1 MKADLYFSSPWMNAA
16 GSLGFA
22 LDRRQPFD
30 LSWLGAFVTNPISLK
45 ARSPAR
51 DRLLLD
57 FPGGFL
63 LHTGWP
69 NPGLSQA
76 IRLYAARW
84 ARSPV
89 PVIVHLLAGTPDE
102 LETMARRLETVEG
115 VMGIEV
121 GLPLECQAE
130 MARALLA
137 AAQGELPVIA
147 RLPFERSVQLAGN
160 LSGSPIAALSLGP
173 PRGALPGPQGGLV
186 HGRLYGPAL
195 FPTALNLVNE
205 LAQMGVKVIAAGG
218 VYGPGEAQAMLS
230 AGALAVQFDAA
241 LWLRP
246 VNSAELGVESS
257 AAESAV
263 GDSAFE

>member
-1 MKADLYFSSPWMNAA
+1 MNAA

-51 DRLLLD
+51 ERRLLS

-89 PVIVHLLAGTPDE
+89 PVIVHLLARTPDE
-102 LETMARRLETVEG
+102 LGAMTRRLETVEG

-121 GLPLECQAE
+121 GLPPGCDGET
-130 MARALLA
+130 ARALVA

-147 RLPFERSVQLAGN
+147 RLPFEGAIRLAENLPGSSV
-160 LSGSPIAALSLGP
+160 SALSLGP
-173 PRGALPGPQGGLV
+173 ARGALPGPQSELV

-195 FPTALNLVNE
+195 FPLALNLVKE
-205 LAQMGVKVIAAGG
+205 LGKLGMKVIAAGG
-218 VYGPGEAQAMLS
+218 VYGPVEARAMLS
-230 AGALAVQFDAA
+230 AGAMAVQFDAA
-241 LWLRP
+241 LWVRQINGEEL
-246 VNSAELGVESS
+246 SAN
-257 AAESAV
+257 AAA
-263 GDSAFE
+263 D